1 MKTVRAAEVGL
12 LAGSIVIA
20 LALSEILVRIFLPVP
35 ERVRVER
42 LPDAEGPLEAGRPQP
57 HPLPDTI
64 NELIID
70 TPTGR
75 RMRPH
80 AVATIETLGSMTIR
94 TNALGYRNPEIGAK
108 HARRILFL
116 GDSIA
121 FGQGVPEEE
130 TFVRRHEE
138 LSRSAGEPIE
148 TINSAV
154 PGIGLESELAIFLET
169 GVATEPDV
177 VVLCFY
183 LNDALPSPGVRILP
197 VPRALEWS
205 RLALYLAKSVALLRD
220 RPDADIDRSET
231 EAWLAE
237 LRERYPAGD
246 GDPTRDRP
254 AFNRLVQE
262 AYRDWGSAW
271 TEGAWRRIDPLLAEL
286 KRDTELRSIDLRIVC
301 LPVAAQVRAG
311 FITDEPQRRLRASSE
326 NLGIPFLDLLP
337 ILRQTKET
345 SERPLFI
352 DHCHLTSE
360 GHALVA
366 RALLDFLASPER
378 RR

>member
-1 MKTVRAAEVGL
+1 MKIARADEVGL
-12 LAGSIVIA
+12 LAGSIVVGLA
-20 LALSEILVRIFLPVP
+20 LAEILVRIFLPVP

-42 LPDAEGPLEAGRPQP
+42 LPDAAAPTEAGRPQP

-75 RMRPH
+75 RMRAH
-80 AVATIETLGSMTIR
+80 ALATIVTFGSMTIR

-108 HARRILFL
+108 HGRRVLFL

-130 TFVRRHEE
+130 TFIRRLEV

-169 GVATEPDV
+169 GVKTEPDV

-197 VPRALEWS
+197 VPRVLEWS
-205 RLALYLAKSVALLRD
+205 RLALYVARSVALFRD
-220 RPDADIDRSET
+220 RPDADLDRSET
-231 EAWLAE
+231 KAWLAE

-254 AFNRLVQE
+254 AFNQLVQV

-286 KRDTELRSIDLRIVC
+286 KRNTDIRRIDLRIVC
-301 LPVAAQVRAG
+301 FPVADQVRAG
-311 FITDEPQRRLRASSE
+311 FVTDDPQRRLRASSE
-326 NLGIPFLDLLP
+326 RLRVPFLDLLP
-337 ILRQTKET
+337 ILRQAKES
-345 SERPLFI
+345 SESPLFL
-352 DHCHLTSE
+352 DHCHLTST
-360 GHALVA
+360 GHALIA
-366 RALLDFLASPER
+366 RTLLDFLASPKR